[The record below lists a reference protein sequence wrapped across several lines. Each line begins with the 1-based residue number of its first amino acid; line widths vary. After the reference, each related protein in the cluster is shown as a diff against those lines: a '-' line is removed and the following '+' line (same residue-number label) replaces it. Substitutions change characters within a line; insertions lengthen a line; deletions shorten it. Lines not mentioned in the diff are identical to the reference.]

1 MVYICKSVNP
11 IYVYK
16 HTHTYIY
23 IYKYVHTYIYTYIY
37 VYVYVCVYIYIY
49 ICEYIYIYAS
59 SATSIPR
66 ACGPTNGIMA
76 GGFSGDLDQ
85 AASEEEKD
93 KEHG

>member
-1 MVYICKSVNP
+1 M
-11 IYVYK
+11 
-16 HTHTYIY
+16 
-23 IYKYVHTYIYTYIY
+23 
-37 VYVYVCVYIYIY
+37 
-49 ICEYIYIYAS
+49 YIYIYAS